1 MKFKYSKIAPYLI
14 ALLYVTVIVLTL
26 KGMFGIFSITVYF
39 TILAVLYF
47 ITSKILEVKEIFT
60 KKMTVL
66 LLKYLITV
74 VCISGIL
81 LINNMSYIKFY
92 LVIHLFFAGFFALRF
107 TRLYKEFKAKS
118 EKEDLWAE
126 ITKSLQR
133 INTLAGRL
141 PKIIYDNIS
150 EDIDIL
156 NQIIKESPADLD
168 EDLDEKVNSVEKKI
182 FDAMIALEDLIQ
194 LMLETNRVEYSIV
207 TNKVIRLRKLIQERV
222 DILSGFDESKN

>member
-39 TILAVLYF
+39 TILAVLYV

>member
-1 MKFKYSKIAPYLI
+1 
-14 ALLYVTVIVLTL
+14 
-26 KGMFGIFSITVYF
+26 
-39 TILAVLYF
+39 
-47 ITSKILEVKEIFT
+47 
-60 KKMTVL
+60 MTVL

-156 NQIIKESPADLD
+156 NQIINESPA
-168 EDLDEKVNSVEKKI
+168 DLDEKVNSVEKKI

>member
-1 MKFKYSKIAPYLI
+1 MQ
-14 ALLYVTVIVLTL
+14 V
-26 KGMFGIFSITVYF
+26 
-39 TILAVLYF
+39 
-47 ITSKILEVKEIFT
+47 
-60 KKMTVL
+60 
-66 LLKYLITV
+66 
-74 VCISGIL
+74 
-81 LINNMSYIKFY
+81 
-92 LVIHLFFAGFFALRF
+92 FALRF

-168 EDLDEKVNSVEKKI
+168 EKVNSVEKKI

>member
-156 NQIIKESPADLD
+156 NQIINESPA
-168 EDLDEKVNSVEKKI
+168 DLDEKVNSVEKKI

>member
-39 TILAVLYF
+39 TILAVLYV

-156 NQIIKESPADLD
+156 NQIINESPA
-168 EDLDEKVNSVEKKI
+168 DLDEKVNSVEKKI

>member
-39 TILAVLYF
+39 TILAVLYV

-156 NQIIKESPADLD
+156 NQIINESPA
-168 EDLDEKVNSVEKKI
+168 DLDEKVNSVEKKI

-222 DILSGFDESKN
+222 DILSGLDESKN

>member
-39 TILAVLYF
+39 TILAVLYV
-47 ITSKILEVKEIFT
+47 IISKILEVKEIFT

-156 NQIIKESPADLD
+156 NQIINESPA
-168 EDLDEKVNSVEKKI
+168 DLDEKVNSVEKKI

>member
-39 TILAVLYF
+39 TILAVLYV

-156 NQIIKESPADLD
+156 NQIINESPA
-168 EDLDEKVNSVEKKI
+168 DLDEKVNSVEKKI
-182 FDAMIALEDLIQ
+182 CDAMIALEDLIQ

>member
-1 MKFKYSKIAPYLI
+1 MNFKYSKIAPYLI

-39 TILAVLYF
+39 TILAVLYV

-168 EDLDEKVNSVEKKI
+168 EKVNSVEKKI

>member
-156 NQIIKESPADLD
+156 NQIINESPA
-168 EDLDEKVNSVEKKI
+168 DLDEKVNSVEKKI
-182 FDAMIALEDLIQ
+182 CDAMIALEDLIQ

>member
-39 TILAVLYF
+39 TILAVLYV
-47 ITSKILEVKEIFT
+47 IISKILEVKEIFT

-156 NQIIKESPADLD
+156 NQIINESPA
-168 EDLDEKVNSVEKKI
+168 DLDEKVNSVEKKI
-182 FDAMIALEDLIQ
+182 CDAMIALEDLIQ